1 METIGFVG
9 GTGPQGRGL
18 SLRLGQAGCRVLLGS
33 RDVDRAAEA
42 AEKVV
47 AKDPELDL
55 RGVSNRD
62 ACAGSEVVVVTVP
75 AAKQAD
81 VLPELRTTIGEK
93 LVISCMNALS
103 FDEQGPRPVLLSAG
117 SAAEECQR
125 LLPDAR
131 VVGAFQN
138 VAAGSLL
145 GAPDPVEGDVLVCGD
160 DDVAAAQVG
169 ELVGAIPGMR
179 SVQAGPLRLARPIE
193 EITAVLLSLNR
204 RLGARTGLRI
214 TGI

>member
-18 SLRLGQAGCRVLLGS
+18 SLRLGQAGYRVLLGS
-33 RDVDRAAEA
+33 RDIDRAVEA
-42 AEKVV
+42 AEKVA
-47 AKDPELDL
+47 AKDPALDL
-55 RGVSNRD
+55 SGVSNQD
-62 ACAGSEVVVVTVP
+62 ACERSEVVVVTVP
-75 AAKQAD
+75 AAKQAE
-81 VLPELRTTIGEK
+81 VLPELGPTIGDK

-103 FDEQGPRPVLLSAG
+103 FDDRGPHPVLVSTG

-125 LLPDAR
+125 LLPEAR

-145 GAPDPVEGDVLVCGD
+145 GAPEPIDGDVLVCGND
-160 DDVAAAQVG
+160 EAATAWVG

>member
-9 GTGPQGRGL
+9 GTGAQGRGL
-18 SLRLGQAGCRVLLGS
+18 SLRLGQAGYRVLLGS
-33 RDVDRAAEA
+33 RDVGRAAEA
-42 AEKVV
+42 AEKVA
-47 AKDPELDL
+47 AKDPQLELS
-55 RGVSNRD
+55 GVSNRE
-62 ACAGSEVVVVTVP
+62 ACAGSEAVVVTVP
-75 AAKQAD
+75 AARQVE
-81 VLPELRTTIGEK
+81 VLPELRATIGDK

-103 FDEQGPRPVLLSAG
+103 FDEQGPHPVLVSAG
-117 SAAEECQR
+117 SAAQECQR
-125 LLPDAR
+125 LLPEAR

-145 GAPDPVEGDVLVCGD
+145 GAPEPVDGDVLVCGD
-160 DDVAAAQVG
+160 DEAATAWVG

-179 SVQAGPLRLARPIE
+179 AVQAGPLRLARPIE

-204 RLGARTGLRI
+204 RHGARTGLRV